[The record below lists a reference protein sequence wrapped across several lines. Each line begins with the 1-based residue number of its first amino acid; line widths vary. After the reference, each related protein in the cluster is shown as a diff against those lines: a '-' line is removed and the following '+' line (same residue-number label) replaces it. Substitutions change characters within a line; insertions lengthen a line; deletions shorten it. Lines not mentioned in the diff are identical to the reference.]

1 MRQMISGL
9 IAAAAVMTVGAAPA
23 MACGGL
29 LGGCSPC
36 GQAYVSSCAQSY
48 AQTYAPAFNYTSGY
62 AGGCGG
68 CGGGVAYE
76 RLPELSPQ
84 SYYVNQ
90 GPTYSGPGNFAP
102 LPTYQ
107 ESAVSGWNA
116 YSRPY
121 YYGYN
126 GGPYG
131 NAANHYY
138 DGANVQGPAVYSYG
152 PRSYQR
158 PWRARTHYGYG
169 VRPSVRYG
177 YGVGRG
183 YGVAR
188 GYGAR
193 YGMGYGAHRYGAPRG
208 YGHPGMRRY

>member
-1 MRQMISGL
+1 MRQMVSGL
-9 IAAAAVMTVGAAPA
+9 VAAAAVMTVSAAPA
-23 MACGGL
+23 MACGGGL
-29 LGGCSPC
+29 FGGCSPC
-36 GQAYVSSCAQSY
+36 GQAYVSPCAQSY
-48 AQTYAPAFNYTSGY
+48 AQSYAPAFNYSSGY
-62 AGGCGG
+62 GGGCGG

-121 YYGYN
+121 YYGYD

-131 NAANHYY
+131 NATNHYY

-152 PRSYQR
+152 RRAYR

-177 YGVGRG
+177 YGVGRS
-183 YGVAR
+183 YAP
-188 GYGAR
+188 R
-193 YGMGYGAHRYGAPRG
+193 YGMGYGARHYDVAPHRYGQRPL
-208 YGHPGMRRY
+208 RRYY

>member
-1 MRQMISGL
+1 MRQMVSGL
-9 IAAAAVMTVGAAPA
+9 IAAAAAMTVSAAPA
-23 MACGGL
+23 SACGGL
-29 LGGCSPC
+29 GLFSSCSPC
-36 GQAYVSSCAQSY
+36 GQAAVSPCAQSY
-48 AQTYAPAFNYTSGY
+48 AQAYAPAFNYTSGY

-84 SYYVNQ
+84 YYYVNQ
-90 GPTYSGPGNFAP
+90 GPSYSGPGNFAP

-121 YYGYN
+121 YYGYD

-138 DGANVQGPAVYSYG
+138 DGATVGGPAVYSYG
-152 PRSYQR
+152 RRAYR

-169 VRPSVRYG
+169 MRPSVRYG
-177 YGVGRG
+177 YGAGRG
-183 YGVAR
+183 YAP
-188 GYGAR
+188 R

-208 YGHPGMRRY
+208 YGHSGMRRY

>member
-1 MRQMISGL
+1 MRQMVSGL
-9 IAAAAVMTVGAAPA
+9 IAAAAAMTVSAAPA
-23 MACGGL
+23 SACGGL
-29 LGGCSPC
+29 GLFSSCSPC
-36 GQAYVSSCAQSY
+36 GQAAVSPCGQSY
-48 AQTYAPAFNYTSGY
+48 AQAYAPAFNYTSGY

-68 CGGGVAYE
+68 CGGGGVAYE

-84 SYYVNQ
+84 YYYVNQ

-121 YYGYN
+121 YYGYD

-138 DGANVQGPAVYSYG
+138 DGATVQGGGFY
-152 PRSYQR
+152 
-158 PWRARTHYGYG
+158 
-169 VRPSVRYG
+169 
-177 YGVGRG
+177 
-183 YGVAR
+183 
-188 GYGAR
+188 
-193 YGMGYGAHRYGAPRG
+193 
-208 YGHPGMRRY
+208 